1 MGQAE
6 PGIPQSSDRAVQL
19 VISKDRIVTTRGTN
33 STAGCP
39 AGQER
44 LESLAGV
51 SFIDPAIQE
60 KPFAYYRALRD
71 GDPVHYETDLGMYL
85 VSRHEDL
92 MAVLR
97 DPIVFSQELG
107 YYRQM
112 AHGHLDEMKEILV
125 REGGGFFPDVANIDP
140 PRHTRVRRL
149 LSEAFSRRRM
159 KSLEPQFERLVNE
172 LIDGFIERGEADGLH
187 DLALPMAIAFSMQQ
201 LQVDDLDMGTIKR
214 WGSAYLSQFSLTNT
228 REDMIRA
235 AHELCEMQNYLI
247 ALVRKRMETPEDD
260 MLSDI
265 IRADTPDEE
274 PLTFEELVAT
284 ARMLLINTHDSMST
298 AFTNILFKVATDA
311 AIAQQFYVAADDD
324 LQMGRLIEELLRLE
338 PPVRA
343 LSRVTTKPVT
353 LGDTP
358 LPEGAHLLI
367 LFASANDDEAVFECP
382 RQFDASRI
390 NIRKSLTFGAGAHL
404 CLGVSLARMQ
414 LLVAAKQTAR
424 RMKNIS
430 LAIPIEDIRY
440 LPNAALLAMERLPL
454 RFAPQTT
461 DGLSR

>member
-1 MGQAE
+1 M
-6 PGIPQSSDRAVQL
+6 
-19 VISKDRIVTTRGTN
+19 SKDGIVTTRGTN

-39 AGQER
+39 AGHER
-44 LESLAGV
+44 LETLAGV

-71 GDPVHYETDLGMYL
+71 GDPVHYEPDLGMYL

-112 AHGHLDEMKEILV
+112 AHGHLDEMKGILA

-149 LSEAFSRRRM
+149 LSQAFGRRRM
-159 KSLEPQFERLVNE
+159 KALESQFERLV
-172 LIDGFIERGEADGLH
+172 DGLVDSFIERGEADGLH

-298 AFTNILFKVATDA
+298 AFTNILFKVATDT
-311 AIAQQFYVAADDD
+311 AIAQQFYSAAFDDS
-324 LQMGRLIEELLRLE
+324 QMGRFIEELLRLE
-338 PPVRA
+338 TPVRA

-382 RQFDASRI
+382 RQFEASRV

-404 CLGVSLARMQ
+404 CLGIALARMQ
-414 LLVAAKQTAR
+414 LLVAARQTAR

-430 LAIPIEDIRY
+430 LAIPMEDIRY

-454 RFAPQTT
+454 LFASHTT
-461 DGLSR
+461 KGLSR

>member
-1 MGQAE
+1 MGQAD
-6 PGIPQSSDRAVQL
+6 PGIPRSNDRAVQL
-19 VISKDRIVTTRGTN
+19 VMSKDRIVTTRGTN
-33 STAGCP
+33 STARCP

-51 SFIDPAIQE
+51 SFIDPAIQV

-112 AHGHLDEMKEILV
+112 AHGHLDEMKEILA

-149 LSEAFSRRRM
+149 LSQAFGRRRM
-159 KSLEPQFERLVNE
+159 KALEPQFERLVDE
-172 LIDGFIERGEADGLH
+172 LIDKFIESGEADGLH

-228 REDMIRA
+228 RDDMIRA
-235 AHELCEMQNYLI
+235 AQELCEMQNYLI
-247 ALVRKRMETPEDD
+247 ALVEKRMETPEDD

-298 AFTNILFKVATDA
+298 AFTNILFKVATDT
-311 AIAQQFYVAADDD
+311 AIAQQFYAAADDD
-324 LQMGRLIEELLRLE
+324 SQMGRFIEELMRLE

-404 CLGVSLARMQ
+404 CLGISLARMQ

>member
-1 MGQAE
+1 M
-6 PGIPQSSDRAVQL
+6 
-19 VISKDRIVTTRGTN
+19 SKDRIVTTRGTN

-51 SFIDPAIQE
+51 SFIDPDIQV

-112 AHGHLDEMKEILV
+112 AHGHLDEMKEILA

-149 LSEAFSRRRM
+149 LSQAFGRRRM
-159 KSLEPQFERLVNE
+159 KALEPQFERLVDE
-172 LIDGFIERGEADGLH
+172 LIDKFIESGEADGLH

-228 REDMIRA
+228 RDDMIRA
-235 AHELCEMQNYLI
+235 AQELCEMQNYLI
-247 ALVRKRMETPEDD
+247 ALVEKRMETPEDD

-298 AFTNILFKVATDA
+298 AFTNILFKVATDT
-311 AIAQQFYVAADDD
+311 AIAQQFYAAADDD
-324 LQMGRLIEELLRLE
+324 SQMGRFIEELMRLE

-404 CLGVSLARMQ
+404 CLGISLARMQ

>member
-1 MGQAE
+1 VGQAD
-6 PGIPQSSDRAVQL
+6 PGIPQSSDRAFQL
-19 VISKDRIVTTRGTN
+19 VMSKDRIVTTQGTD

-51 SFIDPAIQE
+51 SFIDPAVQV

-112 AHGHLDEMKEILV
+112 AHGHLDEMKEILA

-149 LSEAFSRRRM
+149 LSQAFGRRRM
-159 KSLEPQFERLVNE
+159 KALEPQFERLVDE
-172 LIDGFIERGEADGLH
+172 LIDNFIESGEADGLH

-235 AHELCEMQNYLI
+235 AQELCEMQNYLI
-247 ALVRKRMETPEDD
+247 ALVEKRMETPEDD

-265 IRADTPDEE
+265 IRADTPDEV

-298 AFTNILFKVATDA
+298 AFTNILFKVATDT
-311 AIAQQFYVAADDD
+311 AIAQQFYAAADDD
-324 LQMGRLIEELLRLE
+324 SQIGRFIEELMRLE

-404 CLGVSLARMQ
+404 CLGISLARMQ

-454 RFAPQTT
+454 RFAPLAVE
-461 DGLSR
+461 GLSR

>member
-1 MGQAE
+1 M
-6 PGIPQSSDRAVQL
+6 
-19 VISKDRIVTTRGTN
+19 
-33 STAGCP
+33 
-39 AGQER
+39 
-44 LESLAGV
+44 
-51 SFIDPAIQE
+51 DPAIQE
-60 KPFAYYRALRD
+60 KPFAYYRTLRD
-71 GDPVHYETDLGMYL
+71 GDPVHFEKDLGMYL

-112 AHGHLDEMKEILV
+112 AHGHLDEMKEILT

-149 LSEAFSRRRM
+149 LSQAFGRRRM
-159 KSLEPQFERLVNE
+159 KALEPQFERLVDE
-172 LIDGFIERGEADGLH
+172 LIDGFIESGEADGLR
-187 DLALPMAIAFSMQQ
+187 DLALPMAISFSMQQ

-235 AHELCEMQNYLI
+235 ARELCEMQNYLI

-298 AFTNILFKVATDA
+298 AFTNILFKVATDT
-311 AIAQQFYVAADDD
+311 AIAQQFYTAADDD
-324 LQMGRLIEELLRLE
+324 SQMGRFIEELMRLE

-343 LSRVTTKPVT
+343 LSRVTTKPAT

-404 CLGVSLARMQ
+404 CLGISLARMQ

-424 RMKNIS
+424 RMQNIS

-440 LPNAALLAMERLPL
+440 LPNAALLAMDRLPL
-454 RFAPQTT
+454 RFTPQTT

>member
-1 MGQAE
+1 MGQAD
-6 PGIPQSSDRAVQL
+6 PGIPQSSDRAVHL
-19 VISKDRIVTTRGTN
+19 VMSKDRIVTTRGTN

-44 LESLAGV
+44 LESIAGV
-51 SFIDPAIQE
+51 SFIDPAIQV

-71 GDPVHYETDLGMYL
+71 GDPVHYETDLRMYL

-112 AHGHLDEMKEILV
+112 AHGHLDEMKGILA

-149 LSEAFSRRRM
+149 LSQAFGRRRM
-159 KSLEPQFERLVNE
+159 KALEPQFERIVDE
-172 LIDGFIERGEADGLH
+172 LIDKFIESGEADGLH

-228 REDMIRA
+228 RDDMIRA
-235 AHELCEMQNYLI
+235 AQELCEMQNYLI
-247 ALVRKRMETPEDD
+247 ALVEKRMETPEDD

-298 AFTNILFKVATDA
+298 AFTNILFKVATDT
-311 AIAQQFYVAADDD
+311 AIAQQFYAAADDD
-324 LQMGRLIEELLRLE
+324 SQMGRFIEELMRLE

-404 CLGVSLARMQ
+404 CLGISLARMQ

>member
-1 MGQAE
+1 MT
-6 PGIPQSSDRAVQL
+6 I
-19 VISKDRIVTTRGTN
+19 RGTN

-60 KPFAYYRALRD
+60 KPFAYYRAIRD

-97 DPIVFSQELG
+97 DPVVFSQELG

-112 AHGHLDEMKEILV
+112 AHGHLDEMKEVLA

-149 LSEAFSRRRM
+149 LSQAFGRRRM
-159 KSLEPQFERLVNE
+159 KALEPQFERLVDE

-201 LQVDDLDMGTIKR
+201 LQVDDLDMATIKR

-228 REDMIRA
+228 REDMIRT

-247 ALVRKRMETPEDD
+247 AVVRKRMAAPEDD

-265 IRADTPDEE
+265 IRADTPDED

-298 AFTNILFKVATDA
+298 AFTNILFKVATDT
-311 AIAQQFYVAADDD
+311 AIAQQFYSAADDD
-324 LQMGRLIEELLRLE
+324 SEMGRFIEELLRLE
-338 PPVRA
+338 TPVRA

-382 RQFDASRI
+382 RQFEASRV

-404 CLGVSLARMQ
+404 CLGISLARMQ
-414 LLVAAKQTAR
+414 LLVAARQTAR

-454 RFAPQTT
+454 RFAPQTAE
-461 DGLSR
+461 GLSR

>member
-1 MGQAE
+1 
-6 PGIPQSSDRAVQL
+6 
-19 VISKDRIVTTRGTN
+19 
-33 STAGCP
+33 
-39 AGQER
+39 
-44 LESLAGV
+44 
-51 SFIDPAIQE
+51 
-60 KPFAYYRALRD
+60 
-71 GDPVHYETDLGMYL
+71 
-85 VSRHEDL
+85 

-112 AHGHLDEMKEILV
+112 AHGHLDEMKEILA

-149 LSEAFSRRRM
+149 LSQAFGRRRM
-159 KSLEPQFERLVNE
+159 KALEPQFERLVDE
-172 LIDGFIERGEADGLH
+172 LIDKFIECGEADGLH

-228 REDMIRA
+228 RDDMIRA

-247 ALVRKRMETPEDD
+247 ALVEKRMETPEDD

-298 AFTNILFKVATDA
+298 AFTNILFKVATDT
-311 AIAQQFYVAADDD
+311 AIAQQFYAAADDD
-324 LQMGRLIEELLRLE
+324 SQMGRFIEELMRLE

-353 LGDTP
+353 LGDKP

-382 RQFDASRI
+382 RQFDVSRI

-404 CLGVSLARMQ
+404 CLGISLARMQ

>member
-1 MGQAE
+1 
-6 PGIPQSSDRAVQL
+6 
-19 VISKDRIVTTRGTN
+19 VTTRGTN

-51 SFIDPAIQE
+51 SFIDPAIQV

-112 AHGHLDEMKEILV
+112 AHGHLDEMKEILA

-159 KSLEPQFERLVNE
+159 KALEPQFERLVDE

-201 LQVDDLDMGTIKR
+201 LQVDDLDMSTIKR

-228 REDMIRA
+228 REGMIRA

-247 ALVRKRMETPEDD
+247 ALVRKRMQTPEDD

-298 AFTNILFKVATDA
+298 AFTNILFKIATDA
-311 AIAQQFYVAADDD
+311 AIAEQFSVAADDD
-324 LQMGRLIEELLRLE
+324 SQMGRLIEELMRLE
-338 PPVRA
+338 TPVRA
-343 LSRVTTKPVT
+343 LSRVTTEPVT

-404 CLGVSLARMQ
+404 CLGISLARMQ

-424 RMKNIS
+424 RMKNLS
-430 LAIPIEDIRY
+430 LAIPVEDIRY

-454 RFAPQTT
+454 RFTPQTAE
-461 DGLSR
+461 GVGR